1 MIIGLIP
8 SRLNS
13 KRLKNKPL
21 LKIDGLP
28 IVVHTFKR
36 AKLSKKLDDVI
47 VCADDEKIVD
57 VVKKHGGK
65 ALLTSKNHKNG
76 TERIFEV
83 AKKIKKTKMIIDIQG
98 DEPLVDPKDIDR
110 VIDFHKKNSHFDIV
124 VPCMKANTN
133 INSRNLVKVVFSE
146 NGKIL
151 YFSRAQ
157 VPFDYK
163 DKKINYYRDL
173 SIVSFIE
180 SSFFPI
186 PPDVMI
192 IPMSLAKKEEYLKIF
207 FIATLFSSLGGLF
220 GYFIGSLFTDKAIMI
235 MEFYGYEEQVL
246 QLKNQLNSKSGAY
259 SLWLGTLFLAGF
271 TPLPFKIFTITSG
284 IINFNIFTFFVIC
297 LISRGLRFFI
307 VAYFSVKFGKPFV
320 TFLEKKGGI
329 WFSVAGIVIILMVLL
344 VYLIFR

>member
-1 MIIGLIP
+1 M
-8 SRLNS
+8 
-13 KRLKNKPL
+13 LKSIYDKT
-21 LKIDGLP
+21 LKL
-28 IVVHTFKR
+28 
-36 AKLSKKLDDVI
+36 A
-47 VCADDEKIVD
+47 A
-57 VVKKHGGK
+57 
-65 ALLTSKNHKNG
+65 HK
-76 TERIFEV
+76 
-83 AKKIKKTKMIIDIQG
+83 
-98 DEPLVDPKDIDR
+98 
-110 VIDFHKKNSHFDIV
+110 S
-124 VPCMKANTN
+124 AN
-133 INSRNLVKVVFSE
+133 F
-146 NGKIL
+146 
-151 YFSRAQ
+151 Y
-157 VPFDYK
+157 
-163 DKKINYYRDL
+163 L

-207 FIATLFSSLGGLF
+207 IIATIFSSLGGLF
-220 GYFIGSLFTDKAIMI
+220 GYFIGSLFTDKAIII

-284 IINFNIFTFFVIC
+284 IISFNIFTFFVIC

-320 TFLEKKGGI
+320 SFLEKKGGM
-329 WFSVAGIVIILMVLL
+329 WFSVVGILIIILVLL